1 LVVLLL
7 VMLWF
12 VLVNVAVHY
21 TQAIQQQ
28 YEMEQFR
35 DKLDRDLERDVVE
48 SIRQQQMRKHQ

>member
-1 LVVLLL
+1 
-7 VMLWF
+7 VMLWLA
-12 VLVNVAVHY
+12 LVNVAVHY